1 MSTLL
6 EVKDLSLEFKTERG
20 TLKALNGISFDVRTR
35 EIFGLVGETGCGKTV
50 TGLSILRLLP
60 RSARITNG
68 EIIFWDK
75 NLLSVPDKEMEVIRG
90 GDIAMIFQ
98 DPSSSP
104 NPVFTIGSQ
113 MERVLRQHKGMNSKA
128 ANERA
133 AQMLNAVGLP
143 DVKRML
149 AAYPHQLSG
158 GQQQRVMIAMALSCE
173 PRLLIADEPTTALDV
188 TIQAQILRLLR
199 ELQTQFDFS
208 VILITHNL
216 GVVAQTCDRLAVL
229 YAGRVAEIGSTN
241 DIFNDPQHPYTR
253 GLMNAIPKPGSRGK
267 KMQAISGT
275 VEVHSLKKH
284 FRLPGGWLS
293 GDIKHVYAVDGVDL
307 TIASGETFGLVGES
321 GCGKTT
327 LGRMILRLI
336 EPTSG
341 KILFDGKDITAVS
354 KQNMKPIRREMQI
367 VFQNPLSSLSPRLK
381 VEQIVAEPLITHNVL
396 SKDEIRPRVIEL
408 LKQVGLG
415 EQHLDRFPHEMSG
428 GQCQRVAVA
437 RALALN
443 PKLIVLDEP
452 TSALDVSVQAQII
465 NLLDELKQS
474 LGLTYLFIS
483 HDLNVV
489 QHISD
494 RIGVMY
500 LGKLVEVGSA
510 EEIYNQPLHPY
521 TQALFGAIPMPVVG
535 DKRELKVLEGNVPSP
550 VNPPSGC
557 RFHTRCPI
565 AQKTCQETE
574 PVLSEVRTGT
584 SSSLSTGHFVA
595 CHFVEST

>member
-1 MSTLL
+1 M
-6 EVKDLSLEFKTERG
+6 
-20 TLKALNGISFDVRTR
+20 A
-35 EIFGLVGETGCGKTV
+35 
-50 TGLSILRLLP
+50 
-60 RSARITNG
+60 
-68 EIIFWDK
+68 
-75 NLLSVPDKEMEVIRG
+75 NLI
-90 GDIAMIFQ
+90 
-98 DPSSSP
+98 
-104 NPVFTIGSQ
+104 
-113 MERVLRQHKGMNSKA
+113 
-128 ANERA
+128 
-133 AQMLNAVGLP
+133 
-143 DVKRML
+143 
-149 AAYPHQLSG
+149 
-158 GQQQRVMIAMALSCE
+158 
-173 PRLLIADEPTTALDV
+173 
-188 TIQAQILRLLR
+188 
-199 ELQTQFDFS
+199 EL
-208 VILITHNL
+208 
-216 GVVAQTCDRLAVL
+216 
-229 YAGRVAEIGSTN
+229 
-241 DIFNDPQHPYTR
+241 
-253 GLMNAIPKPGSRGK
+253 
-267 KMQAISGT
+267 
-275 VEVHSLKKH
+275 HSLKKH
-284 FRLPGGWLS
+284 FRLPCRWLS

-341 KILFDGKDITAVS
+341 SILFDGKDITTTG
-354 KQNMKPIRREMQI
+354 KQDMKPIRREMQI
-367 VFQNPLSSLSPRLK
+367 VFQNPLSSLSPRMK
-381 VEQIVAEPLITHNVL
+381 VEQIVAEPLTTHNVL
-396 SKDEIRPRVIEL
+396 AKDEIRPRVIEL

-465 NLLDELKQS
+465 NLLDDLKKS

-535 DKRELKVLEGNVPSP
+535 EQRELKVLEGNVPSP

-565 AQKTCQETE
+565 AQKKCQETE
-574 PVLSEVRTGT
+574 PVLRQVRGGT
-584 SSSLSTGHFVA
+584 SRQVA
-595 CHFVEST
+595 CHFVE

>member
-1 MSTLL
+1 M
-6 EVKDLSLEFKTERG
+6 
-20 TLKALNGISFDVRTR
+20 A
-35 EIFGLVGETGCGKTV
+35 
-50 TGLSILRLLP
+50 
-60 RSARITNG
+60 
-68 EIIFWDK
+68 
-75 NLLSVPDKEMEVIRG
+75 NLI
-90 GDIAMIFQ
+90 
-98 DPSSSP
+98 
-104 NPVFTIGSQ
+104 
-113 MERVLRQHKGMNSKA
+113 
-128 ANERA
+128 
-133 AQMLNAVGLP
+133 
-143 DVKRML
+143 
-149 AAYPHQLSG
+149 
-158 GQQQRVMIAMALSCE
+158 
-173 PRLLIADEPTTALDV
+173 
-188 TIQAQILRLLR
+188 
-199 ELQTQFDFS
+199 EL
-208 VILITHNL
+208 
-216 GVVAQTCDRLAVL
+216 
-229 YAGRVAEIGSTN
+229 
-241 DIFNDPQHPYTR
+241 
-253 GLMNAIPKPGSRGK
+253 
-267 KMQAISGT
+267 
-275 VEVHSLKKH
+275 HSLKKH

-341 KILFDGKDITAVS
+341 RVIFDGKDITATD
-354 KQNMKPIRREMQI
+354 KRNMKPVRREMQI
-367 VFQNPLSSLSPRLK
+367 VFQNPLSSLSPRLR
-381 VEQIVAEPLITHNVL
+381 VEQIIAEPLMTHKIFG
-396 SKDEIRPRVIEL
+396 KDEVRPRVIEL

-465 NLLDELKQS
+465 NLLGELKQS

-500 LGKLVEVGSA
+500 LGKLMEVGSA
-510 EEIYNQPLHPY
+510 EDIYNEPLHPY

-535 DKRELKVLEGNVPSP
+535 EQRELKVLEGNVPSP

-565 AQKTCQETE
+565 AQEICQETE
-574 PVLSEVRTGT
+574 PVLREVRSGR
-584 SSSLSTGHFVA
+584 FVA
-595 CHFVEST
+595 CHFV